1 MLDNRPIICDTSCE
15 IYPEIKHL
23 VDDTFWDFTDPRENS
38 ITIFS
43 RQTVNRHFIKIK
55 ELASTGF
62 FLPVLANPSEG
73 SIVLKLQCQRL
84 GLLDLVKQKKL
95 LLVGCGDMETELNCL
110 VYDCYLSRVTGYEYN
125 TEQCAR
131 ADEIYKKLN
140 KPYKFLFLNGRTRPH
155 RKYMIERMRDFG
167 LLEHALWTNLDTTP
181 VYHHEYQT
189 DLLARPS
196 AIQLL
201 PGKYEIEQ
209 YHTGIKNQYQHS
221 FVKHELFDN
230 QWGDVYI
237 RAEPYIDTYF
247 SLVTETVFDYPYSLR
262 SEKIYKP
269 LAIGHP
275 FVAVAN
281 RGFYRDLRNTGFQ
294 TYHTLIDESFDL
306 IDNNQDRL
314 DRITDVVRDL
324 CSSNLD
330 EFLVAAQ
337 AISKYNQQHML
348 ELGPRIRQEFP
359 DRFWQFLQQHQ

>member
-1 MLDNRPIICDTSCE
+1 MLGNRRIVCDTSCE

-23 VDDTFWDFTDPRENS
+23 VDDTFWEFDQPQENS
-38 ITIFS
+38 ITIFA
-43 RQTVNRHFIKIK
+43 RQTVNRYYTKIK
-55 ELASTGF
+55 ELALAGF

-73 SIVLKLQCQRL
+73 SVVLKLQCQQL
-84 GLLDLVKQKKL
+84 GLLDLVTQKKL
-95 LLVGCGDMETELNCL
+95 LLVGCGDMEPELNCL
-110 VYDCYLSRVTGYEYN
+110 VYDCYLGRVTGYEYN

-131 ADEIYKKLN
+131 ANDIYNTQN

-155 RKYMIERMRDFG
+155 RKYMIERMRDAE
-167 LLEHALWTNLDTTP
+167 LLDHALWTNLDTTP

-189 DLLARPS
+189 DLLNRS
-196 AIQLL
+196 STIQLL
-201 PGKYEIEQ
+201 SNKYEVEH
-209 YHTGIKNQYQHS
+209 YHTGIKNHYQHS

-247 SLVTETVFDYPYSLR
+247 SLVSETVFDYPYSLR

-281 RGFYRDLRNTGFQ
+281 CGFYRDLRNAGFQ
-294 TYHTLIDESFDL
+294 TYHTLIDESFDQ

-314 DRITDVVRDL
+314 DRIAQVVEDY
-324 CSSNLD
+324 
-330 EFLVAAQ
+330 VQ
-337 AISKYNQQHML
+337 AI
-348 ELGPRIRQEFP
+348 
-359 DRFWQFLQQHQ
+359 